1 LTKKAG
7 KVIYKTKRQRKYTMK
22 AVRLVE
28 IGKPLQMQDIPIP
41 KLDENDVLVE
51 IKAAGIC
58 HSDVHYRAGTSPVGP
73 LPQTL
78 GHEIAGI
85 IREKGSEV
93 KNLKVGDRVCIH
105 YLLSCGR
112 CYFCAKGNEQF
123 CKEGMMIG
131 KHCDGGFAEYIAVPS
146 RNVFPLPPE
155 ISFEEGAI
163 LMCSSSTS
171 LHALHKAKL
180 KPGESVAIFG
190 AGGLGISAIQLAKA
204 FGAIEVYAVD
214 IDEYKLKIAEKYGAF
229 PINSKKEDPVD
240 KIYRLTG
247 GKGAD
252 VALELVGLPEAMKQ
266 AVRSL
271 AIFGRAVLVGI
282 TDRSFEIY
290 PYKEIINKEAEII
303 GCSDRLLQELP
314 LLIELTRRKKLD
326 LSQVITEKIPLEADA
341 INKAMDR
348 MEKFDGGIRT
358 VILP

>member
-1 LTKKAG
+1 
-7 KVIYKTKRQRKYTMK
+7 MK

-28 IGKPLQMQDIPIP
+28 IGKPLEMQDIPVP
-41 KLDENDVLVE
+41 KFGENDVLVE

-58 HSDVHYRAGTSPVGP
+58 HSDVHYRAGVSPVGP

-85 IREKGSEV
+85 IREKGSKV
-93 KNLKVGDRVCIH
+93 KDLEEGDRVCIH

-112 CYFCAKGNEQF
+112 CYFCTGGNEQF

-131 KHCDGGFAEYIAVPS
+131 KHRDGGFAEYIAVPS
-146 RNVFPLPPE
+146 RNAFPLPPE

-171 LHALHKAKL
+171 LHALRKAKL
-180 KPGESVAIFG
+180 KPGENVAIFG

-204 FGAIEVYAVD
+204 FGALEVYAVD
-214 IDEYKLKIAEKYGAF
+214 VDEDRLKIAERYGAF
-229 PINSKKEDPVD
+229 PINSRKEDPVD
-240 KIYRLTG
+240 KIYRTTDG
-247 GKGAD
+247 EGVD
-252 VALELVGLPEAMKQ
+252 VALELVGLPETIRQ
-266 AVRSL
+266 AVKSL

-303 GCSDRLLQELP
+303 GCSDHLLQEIP
-314 LLIELTRRKKLD
+314 LLIELARRKKID
-326 LSQVITEKIPLEADA
+326 LSQIITEKIPLEAEA

-348 MEKFDGGIRT
+348 MEKFGSGIRT